1 MANVVSSGFYLSGIN
16 NVKIRLYPQVLGIYK
31 IHEHN
36 LCNALRDFGL
46 LIKSDSRRHLLKYNY
61 DFLKFVPLMRGSE
74 LCMIAHGYSLLN
86 LQDTVWWD
94 SFTKVVYNSLY
105 DMDGKEL
112 AGLLYSLTKVYST
125 KTHAICKLIEWTKS
139 WIHLF
144 TPFCLS
150 LMVKVA
156 THFKSGH
163 EIMRMLNNRALEL
176 IDDLKIVDI
185 VFFMTCNVECRTQEI
200 NFFRQMCI
208 KCIELIDDIELHQ
221 LRAIVSSLSLGG
233 FKSLVMFNILTIKL
247 AQLVERYVEASN
259 KGFRTPLKEGDV
271 ISLCL
276 GFTTQAFL
284 VKNDL
289 CIDTKVYKDFISKN
303 PTSSSNIFKF
313 PLPELGPVL
322 SKGVVDNKTRITAN
336 GMPILLRGF
345 SLLEIPATDEL
356 MRYLIEKTCK
366 YLDQDE
372 YTGLKLSNLVVTLVK
387 YDGMKYDFWKAVHG
401 TLVRQKDPRL
411 SGDMISK
418 MLNTIFSIGR
428 EGLSESRD
436 LTLVYECLLKKCPK
450 HFGDMSVRS
459 ILSLTRHFSLTCNI
473 AMLASDEF
481 LGAILNMAEDFSNAD
496 MIKILKTYGGFV
508 DKLRSN
514 PKFLQLLEVSE
525 RRMSSTSGSKS
536 FSGEQMDKVLESLK
550 SQLD

>member
-86 LQDTVWWD
+86 LNDSVWWD
-94 SFTKVVYNSLY
+94 SFTKVAYNSLY

-112 AGLLYSLTKVYST
+112 AGLLYSLTK
-125 KTHAICKLIEWTKS
+125 LIEWSKS

-150 LMVKVA
+150 LMGLLPSLYYCLVKVA

-163 EIMRMLNNRALEL
+163 EIMKMLNSRALEL
-176 IDDLKIVDI
+176 IDDLKMVDI

-200 NFFRQMCI
+200 NFFRQMCLR
-208 KCIELIDDIELHQ
+208 CIELIDDIELHQ

-247 AQLVERYVEASN
+247 AQLVESN
-259 KGFRTPLKEGDV
+259 PLKEGDV

-276 GFTTQAFL
+276 GFTTQTFL

-303 PTSSSNIFKF
+303 PTTSSNIFKF

-345 SLLEIPATDEL
+345 SLLEIPSTDEL

-401 TLVRQKDPRL
+401 TLTRQKDLRL

-418 MLNTIFSIGR
+418 MLNTILSVGR
-428 EGLSESRD
+428 EGLSECKD
-436 LTLVYECLLKKCPK
+436 LTLVYECLLKKCPNY
-450 HFGDMSVRS
+450 FGDMSVRS
-459 ILSLTRHFSLTCNI
+459 VLSLTRHFSLTCNI

-481 LGAILNMAEDFSNAD
+481 LGAILNLADDFSNAD

-508 DKLRSN
+508 DKLKSN
-514 PKFLQLLEVSE
+514 PKFLQLLDVAEKRVNGK
-525 RRMSSTSGSKS
+525 SGSKS
-536 FSGEQMDKVLESLK
+536 FGGEQMDKVLQLLK

>member
-1 MANVVSSGFYLSGIN
+1 MANVVSTGFYLSGIN

-31 IHEHN
+31 VHEHN

-86 LQDTVWWD
+86 LEDPVWWD
-94 SFTKVVYNSLY
+94 SFTKVSYNSLY

-112 AGLLYSLTKVYST
+112 AGLLYSLTKVYTT
-125 KTHAICKLIEWTKS
+125 KTHTICKLIEWSKS
-139 WIHLF
+139 WVHLL

-150 LMVKVA
+150 LMVKAA
-156 THFKSGH
+156 THFKAGH
-163 EIMRMLNNRALEL
+163 EIMKMLNNRALEL
-176 IDDLKIVDI
+176 IDDLKMVDI

-200 NFFRQMCI
+200 DFFRKMCL

-247 AQLVERYVEASN
+247 AQLVER
-259 KGFRTPLKEGDV
+259 KPLKEGDV

-303 PTSSSNIFKF
+303 PTASSNIFKF

-345 SLLEIPATDEL
+345 SLLGIPATDEL

-372 YTGLKLSNLVVTLVK
+372 YTGLKLCNLVVTLVK
-387 YDGMKYDFWKAVHG
+387 YDGMKYDFWRAVHG
-401 TLVRQKDPRL
+401 TLMRQKDLRL
-411 SGDMISK
+411 SGDMVSK
-418 MLNTIFSIGR
+418 MLNTILSIGR
-428 EGLSESRD
+428 EGLAECKD

-450 HFGDMSVRS
+450 YFGDMSVRS

-481 LGAILNMAEDFSNAD
+481 LGAILNMADDFSNAD
-496 MIKILKTYGGFV
+496 MMRILKAYGGFV
-508 DKLRSN
+508 DKLKSN
-514 PKFLQLLEVSE
+514 PKFLQLLDVAEN
-525 RRMSSTSGSKS
+525 RMNKTSGSKT
-536 FSGEQMDKVLESLK
+536 FNGEQMDKVLELLK